1 MDTRSKI
8 EAMKS
13 KFRKAMISAAI
24 MTGAGAPSSV
34 NAQSMRISSS
44 DRMTYIQTNTRGRDL
59 NVTSQ
64 HSFQTNRTP
73 THTYTVNS
81 RENGSVRVDNKG
93 GVSVRTKQGSYTRN
107 RNGYTSVRV
116 NGGNN
121 GSVRVDNRGGVSV
134 RTKNV
139 SYTRNRNGNTSL
151 RLNFSRGR

>member
-8 EAMKS
+8 EAVKS
-13 KFRKAMISAAI
+13 RVRKVMVSAAI
-24 MTGAGAPSSV
+24 VAGVGTPSSA
-34 NAQSMRISSS
+34 NAQSMRVSSS

-64 HSFQTNRTP
+64 HRFQTNRTP

-81 RENGSVRVDNKG
+81 RENGSVKVDNKG

-107 RNGYTSVRV
+107 RNGYTNVRV

-121 GSVRVDNRGGVSV
+121 SSVRVDNRGGVSV

-139 SYTRNRNGNTSL
+139 SYTRNRNGSSSV